1 VLVNSV
7 PLSVPLGLTP
17 KDVRAH
23 TSSPAASAPIIE
35 PCTAKPVTL
44 TAAEAAALLT
54 LLKRVINAWHLQR
67 ANYREIFVI
76 LDKLGVAANIRSAT

>member
-1 VLVNSV
+1 M
-7 PLSVPLGLTP
+7 
-17 KDVRAH
+17 
-23 TSSPAASAPIIE
+23 E

-76 LDKLGVAANIRSAT
+76 LDKLGDGRKYPVSYLTPRVEWRST